1 MTQALK
7 SPPKGPTIEYVFM
20 PASYTD
26 QFWLIDPFAPPPSG
40 TQLLVQTY
48 DMIDANDDGQIGG
61 AVGDMVDGVVVVRA
75 YPGDS
80 VTVTWPNGTQST
92 VTGTTLYL
100 RDGREV
106 FTPSDGSV
114 LDDVRLVTT
123 SYVPSSGTLD
133 VDTLGPPCLV
143 AGTGVMTPNGTRL
156 VETLKAG
163 DQVLAADGRSL
174 TLRGVLSTTVHARR
188 QRSQPQLRPIRIV
201 AGALGRGLP
210 ERDLVV
216 SRQHRMVLRSN
227 IAQRMFGRAKV
238 LVAAAK
244 LLDLPGVFVED
255 DAPDVTYLHLLFDDH
270 EIILAEG
277 AETESLLIGPGLVD
291 SISPEALR
299 EILHLFPEAVDRGI
313 TTSSPAL
320 PIPSPVMTKKLLA
333 RHAKNN
339 KPIYDV

>member
-1 MTQALK
+1 
-7 SPPKGPTIEYVFM
+7 M

-40 TQLLVQTY
+40 TQLLAQTY

-61 AVGDMVDGVVVVRA
+61 AVGDMVDGVFVVRA

-216 SRQHRMVLRSN
+216 SRQHRMVIRSN

-320 PIPSPVMTKKLLA
+320 PIPSPLMTKKLLA

>member
-1 MTQALK
+1 
-7 SPPKGPTIEYVFM
+7 M

>member
-1 MTQALK
+1 
-7 SPPKGPTIEYVFM
+7 M

-48 DMIDANDDGQIGG
+48 DMVDNNDDGNIGG
-61 AVGDMVDGVVVVRA
+61 GVGDMIDGVAVVRA

-106 FTPSDGSV
+106 FTPSDGTV

-123 SYVPSSGTLD
+123 AFVPSSGTLD

-143 AGTGVMTPNGTRL
+143 AGTRVLTPTGARL
-156 VETLKAG
+156 VETLAVG
-163 DQVLAADGRSL
+163 DQVLSADGRAL
-174 TLRGVLSTTVHARR
+174 TLRGVLSTTVDARR
-188 QRSQPQLRPIRIV
+188 QRALPQLRPIRIV
-201 AGALGRGLP
+201 AGALGQGLP
-210 ERDLVV
+210 ERDLLV

-227 IAQRMFGRAKV
+227 IAQRMFGRVKV

-244 LLDLPGVFVED
+244 LLDLPGVFVEE
-255 DAPDVTYLHLLFDDH
+255 DASDVTYLHLLFDDH

-277 AETESLLIGPGLVD
+277 AETESLLIGPGLVE
-291 SISPEALR
+291 SISPEAMR
-299 EILHLFPEAVDRGI
+299 EILHLFPEAI
-313 TTSSPAL
+313 EAAQSQPTPAL
-320 PIPSPVMTKKLLA
+320 PIPSPLMTKRLLA
-333 RHAKNN
+333 RHAKNK
-339 KPIYDV
+339 KPLYEI